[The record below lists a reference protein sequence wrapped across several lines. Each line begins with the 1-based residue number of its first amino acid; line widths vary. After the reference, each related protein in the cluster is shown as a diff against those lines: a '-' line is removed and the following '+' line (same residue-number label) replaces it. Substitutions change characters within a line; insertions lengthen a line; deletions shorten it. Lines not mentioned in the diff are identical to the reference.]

1 MLSLSRLGIV
11 GMSHIGFGIIGTLTS
26 AVFGLAPTR
35 HLSYRQEE
43 LSKEIF
49 KLNTIHPPLK
59 QEAFWQ
65 LFVTVRRLNLPVYE
79 ILFLTLIKSI
89 RKCVVDLNAVRQ
101 LAIRAFLEGLSLFKV
116 EVSELDRE
124 LMRLGILDEPLRV
137 LHEMVCKLPSGRE
150 S

>member
-1 MLSLSRLGIV
+1 M
-11 GMSHIGFGIIGTLTS
+11 
-26 AVFGLAPTR
+26 PKK
-35 HLSYRQEE
+35 Y
-43 LSKEIF
+43 
-49 KLNTIHPPLK
+49 LNQSPLK

-89 RKCVVDLNAVRQ
+89 RKCVVDLNTVRQ

-137 LHEMVCKLPSGRE
+137 LHEMVCKLPSRRE